1 MKKLLKIY
9 CEIGLNHMG
18 SEENLIKYLNVLSD
32 PNVDGITI
40 QLPKKSFYTNNIK
53 FKNFEL
59 KKQTILIF
67 LNLAKKYKKEIGF
80 ATNNINLVKF
90 FKKKINFIKILSQ
103 NFSDIRLV
111 KKFYSLNLPMYLSV
125 GFNSIKEIKNIL
137 SRLNIKNLK
146 NKTTL
151 LHTSFDKKTNLAF
164 NNGSKEDFSL
174 KRIKNLKDNFDM
186 KVGFLNHYKKKN
198 KIIDSV
204 KYNPD
209 AIFFYIKLNKK
220 LNYPDKD
227 WAINVNDVKK
237 LTKKLTNLRQ
247 SY

>member
-1 MKKLLKIY
+1 
-9 CEIGLNHMG
+9 MG
-18 SEENLIKYLNVLSD
+18 SEENLVKYLNVLSD

-40 QLPKKSFYTNNIK
+40 QIPKKSFYTNNIK
-53 FKNFEL
+53 FKDFEL
-59 KKQTILIF
+59 KKKTILIF

-80 ATNNINLVKF
+80 ATNNINLAKF

-125 GFNSIKEIKNIL
+125 GFNSIKEIKIIL
-137 SRLNIKNLK
+137 NRLSIKNLK
-146 NKTTL
+146 QKTTL
-151 LHTSFDKKTNLAF
+151 LHTSFDKKTNIAF
-164 NNGSKEDFSL
+164 NNDSKEDFSL
-174 KRIKNLKDNFDM
+174 KRIKNLKDNFNL
-186 KVGFLNHYKKKN
+186 KVGFLNHYKKLN
-198 KIIDSV
+198 KITESI

-209 AIFFYIKLNKK
+209 VIFFYIKLNKK

-237 LTKKLTNLRQ
+237 LTKKLTNLR
-247 SY
+247 